1 MKTFM
6 SNCGQYYFPG
16 FHNFHLHLDGQ
27 IVNVDHQLIG
37 CVLVMI
43 YWAHSVSV
51 GDGLGMSSRW
61 ERGGVMFYNG
71 KPDLTQYWMT
81 CLERVTYAKD
91 RFCRYMYTNHFS
103 RYKRQNYS
111 ISPPILHTFPVYSF
125 CPIIFVSSLYIVELV
140 LGLNMHSILAARRG
154 RHLYDL
160 IILLI

>member
-1 MKTFM
+1 M

-16 FHNFHLHLDGQ
+16 FHNYHLHLDGQ

-43 YWAHSVSV
+43 HWAQLTAHPWVADW
-51 GDGLGMSSRW
+51 GCPLNGKG
-61 ERGGVMFYNG
+61 GGVMFYNG

-91 RFCRYMYTNHFS
+91 RFCRNMYTNHFS

-125 CPIIFVSSLYIVELV
+125 FPIIFVSFLYIVELV
-140 LGLNMHSILAARRG
+140 LGLNMHAILAARRG